1 MSAIIADPVSAL
13 AAHAQGALARQ
24 RVRVY
29 PEFFT
34 RPEQLSDEYRQYLIK
49 VLTVQLA
56 SEYQDRHRR
65 PIAPSADW
73 IEDVGIQLRGETEH
87 GLGLVDILRS
97 LGVDPMPEVERAQI
111 ASPDARLLDVFRKII
126 RYQVDDAATTDELW
140 ISVGIGRWLV
150 ERGGGYQSL
159 AAVGSN
165 YLPWA
170 AWSARNFTDE
180 GFEHSNSGKLIAK
193 AAIEKGHRKIVQEMF
208 TEIWPYAVDMFGQ
221 NDSPNIRRFME
232 LGIKTVGNREVRL
245 AWLAHVRAEA
255 KELGVALPAN
265 PLKGHRGDYS
275 A

>member
-1 MSAIIADPVSAL
+1 MNSAL
-13 AAHAQGALARQ
+13 AAPVSRSTAYNEGALARQ
-24 RVRVY
+24 RIRIY
-29 PEFFT
+29 PEFYT

-65 PIAPSADW
+65 PIAPSAEW

-97 LGVDPMPEVERAQI
+97 LGVDPMPEVERAQL

-126 RYQVDDAATTDELW
+126 RYQVDGAATTDELW

-159 AAVGSN
+159 AAVGST

-170 AWSARNFTDE
+170 AWSARNFKDE

-193 AAIEKGHRKIVQEMF
+193 AAIEKGLRDTVQMMF
-208 TEIWPYAVDMFGQ
+208 NEIWPYAVDMFGQ
-221 NDSPNIRRFME
+221 NDSPNIRRYLD

-255 KELGVALPAN
+255 KELGVQLPAN
-265 PLKGHRGDYS
+265 PLKGHRGDYGN
-275 A
+275 